1 MKRICVFA
9 GSNSGT
15 NAKYKRRAEELGK
28 LIADLGLE
36 LVYGGSSTG
45 LMGAIANEV
54 LAYGGKVIG
63 VMPTGLFSREI
74 VHTSLSQLIEV
85 KDMHERK
92 ATMSRLSDAY
102 IALPGGFGTYEELF
116 EVICW
121 AQIGLHRKPIGVL
134 NVDGFFVPLMELI
147 DHTINAGFVKPENR
161 SLVVSASEPTTL
173 LEHLQ
178 RYTESNFL
186 AD

>member
-9 GSNSGT
+9 GSNPGT
-15 NAKYKRRAEELGK
+15 NAKYKWVAEELGK
-28 LIADLGLE
+28 LIAHLGLE

-45 LMGAIANEV
+45 LMGAVATEA

-63 VMPTGLFSREI
+63 VMPTGLFNREI
-74 VHTSLSQLIEV
+74 VHTSLSRLIEV

-92 ATMSRLSDAY
+92 ATMNRLSDAY

-134 NVDGFFVPLMELI
+134 NVDEYFAPLMELI
-147 DHTINAGFVKPENR
+147 DHTISAGFIKPENR
-161 SLVVSASEPTTL
+161 SLVKSASEPTMLFDQMRHTV
-173 LEHLQ
+173 H
-178 RYTESNFL
+178 
-186 AD
+186 